1 MTPDHKFELLRT
13 VASVIPA
20 TVLSVWAFI
29 HQRRQTLPR
38 LEVLI
43 SPIRWATIDG
53 KSVLGE
59 DWPGLVVR
67 NQSTFP
73 LRVFNVGFRIGR
85 KFYSFGRP
93 AVGGD
98 SALTPAK
105 QWPLELAPRSRTAFY
120 LDGVPVSFGDS
131 IKPALKGRRIWEV
144 ARAYAMTECNHTF
157 VSRKLSRKALATL
170 RQAEPK
176 LPVA

>member
-1 MTPDHKFELLRT
+1 M
-13 VASVIPA
+13 
-20 TVLSVWAFI
+20 LSVWAFI

-43 SPIRWATIDG
+43 SPIWWATIDG

-120 LDGVPVSFGDS
+120 LDGVQVSFGDS

-144 ARAYAMTECNHTF
+144 ARACGREMARGRKKPPMIHRYGSEI
-157 VSRKLSRKALATL
+157 SRKMVPFGMGIGETKGIATAL
-170 RQAEPK
+170 RRHHS
-176 LPVA
+176 